1 MVQAN
6 PRTEQRVSQRRLRLG
21 LVGLGVGTSMALP
34 EILSL
39 GDRYEVVAGADVN
52 PRVVEAFRSQFPE
65 ARGYDAIEKL
75 VEHPDVDVVW
85 IGTPNQ
91 FHAGH
96 SLLAAQSG
104 KSVVVVKPMTTTME
118 EAAQLVEAE
127 ERYGVKIIA
136 GYSAALSPVF
146 RAMRRIALSGQIGE
160 LRAMHSVA
168 HTDWLIMPR
177 NPDEVDPSIGG
188 GLIFRQGPNQMDTVR
203 VIGGAIRSVRAVVGQ
218 WMPERPCPGYYT
230 ALVQFESGVPCTL
243 VYNGYGYFLTSEL
256 VPWGTTTG
264 LFGMYNPEQR
274 GEVRRALRDGDR
286 DEANLKDMQRIGGNQ
301 AGATTAQNDAQRAW
315 IPNHLGIF
323 VVNCERGDVRQS
335 AHGLYVYS
343 DDGLEDV
350 PVEGANS
357 LGGAELNELY
367 DAIIYGAPIY
377 HDARWGMAT
386 LEAVLAIMDSARL
399 DKEVRLSHQVSLP
412 DTYV

>member
-1 MVQAN
+1 M
-6 PRTEQRVSQRRLRLG
+6 
-21 LVGLGVGTSMALP
+21 
-34 EILSL
+34 
-39 GDRYEVVAGADVN
+39 
-52 PRVVEAFRSQFPE
+52 
-65 ARGYDAIEKL
+65 
-75 VEHPDVDVVW
+75 
-85 IGTPNQ
+85 
-91 FHAGH
+91 
-96 SLLAAQSG
+96 
-104 KSVVVVKPMTTTME
+104 
-118 EAAQLVEAE
+118 
-127 ERYGVKIIA
+127 
-136 GYSAALSPVF
+136 
-146 RAMRRIALSGQIGE
+146 
-160 LRAMHSVA
+160 
-168 HTDWLIMPR
+168 
-177 NPDEVDPSIGG
+177 
-188 GLIFRQGPNQMDTVR
+188 
-203 VIGGAIRSVRAVVGQ
+203 
-218 WMPERPCPGYYT
+218 
-230 ALVQFESGVPCTL
+230 
-243 VYNGYGYFLTSEL
+243 
-256 VPWGTTTG
+256 
-264 LFGMYNPEQR
+264 FGMYNPEQR
-274 GEVRRALRDGDR
+274 GEVRRALREGDR

-367 DAIIYGAPIY
+367 DAIVYGAPIC